1 MFQYECP
8 ECGAKVKLPQEAPA
22 GHPIRCPVCQA
33 TFPAGAPVVSATAR
47 PAAQAAGPVA
57 KPAAARPAAAKPAA
71 GPVAKPTARPNIV
84 EDDDDGAVP
93 YGVKKESEEERRL
106 AEKNKPRFTETRD
119 KFKRSARGPAQALL
133 VLPTN
138 LLVAEGSIT
147 AMLGLFIAFVYGPW
161 NLIFT
166 DAPPS
171 DEEYIDS
178 LVEIFVGLV
187 LFLWGALICLGASKM
202 QGLESYAWALV
213 GCVMGI
219 FPLLAGIFGLVT
231 LRDPRVIAGFEEI
244 EGAID
249 DEDDEEPDEEDEEKA
264 RKL

>member
-1 MFQYECP
+1 MPQGVNPFQYECP
-8 ECGAKVKLPQEAPA
+8 ECGAKVKLPQQAAA
-22 GHPIRCPVCQA
+22 GSPIRCPVCQI
-33 TFPAGAPVVSATAR
+33 TFSAQAPVAT
-47 PAAQAAGPVA
+47 
-57 KPAAARPAAAKPAA
+57 AAARPAAAKPAGPVARPASAKPAAAPAA

-84 EDDDDGAVP
+84 EDDDDGATP
-93 YGVKKESEEERRL
+93 YGVTKESEEERRL
-106 AEKNKPRFTETRD
+106 AEKNKPQFTEIRD
-119 KFKRSARGPAQALL
+119 KFKRSARGPAAALL

-138 LLVAEGSIT
+138 LLIAEGVIT
-147 AMLGLFIAFVYGPW
+147 AALGTFIAFVYAPW

-166 DAPPS
+166 DAPNS
-171 DEEYIDS
+171 DDEYIDS
-178 LVEIFVGLV
+178 LVEAFVGLT
-187 LFLWGALICLGASKM
+187 LLLWGSFVCLGASKM

-249 DEDDEEPDEEDEEKA
+249 DEDEEEEDDDE
-264 RKL
+264 